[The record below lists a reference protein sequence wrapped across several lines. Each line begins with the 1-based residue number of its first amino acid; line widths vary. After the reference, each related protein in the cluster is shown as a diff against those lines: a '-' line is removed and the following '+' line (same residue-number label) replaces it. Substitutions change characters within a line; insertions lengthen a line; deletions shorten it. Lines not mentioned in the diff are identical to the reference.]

1 MEMREVDMKLC
12 RNEEIL
18 FREINALSGDLAQ
31 IAEAITRNHEERIKE
46 VEDRRKQLEQELG
59 AGPRPAVMMRIFD
72 RTGLLS
78 DLNFLRQRLDLLC
91 SYLESPDKDQ
101 I

>member
-1 MEMREVDMKLC
+1 MKLC

-31 IAEAITRNHEERIKE
+31 IAEAITRDHEERIE
-46 VEDRRKQLEQELG
+46 EAEDRRKRLEQP
-59 AGPRPAVMMRIFD
+59 AGPGPVPGYPTRAFD
-72 RTGLLS
+72 TAGLLS
-78 DLNFLRQRLDLLC
+78 DLNFIRQRLELLC
-91 SYLESPDKDQ
+91 SYLETPIK

>member
-1 MEMREVDMKLC
+1 MKLC

-31 IAEAITRNHEERIKE
+31 IAEAITRDHEERIE
-46 VEDRRKQLEQELG
+46 EAEDRRKQLEQPARPGPTLG
-59 AGPRPAVMMRIFD
+59 YPTRAFD
-72 RTGLLS
+72 RAGLLS
-78 DLNFLRQRLDLLC
+78 DLNFIRQRLELLC
-91 SYLESPDKDQ
+91 SYLESPSKDL